1 MCIKIRLTK
10 NSLNVNIYTIMKGA
24 RCYMPRFFIR
34 KDQISEENG
43 QKIISINGDDAHH
56 ISRSLRMAVGERIE
70 VCDMQKMV
78 YYCTLSKFTDNSV
91 FAVVE
96 REAQSDTEPK
106 YEIKLY
112 QALSKGD
119 KMETIIQKSVEC
131 GACEIVPFSS
141 ERCVVKLDKKD
152 EKKKIER
159 YAKIAESAS
168 KQSGRGIIPKV
179 ERILSFID
187 MLEDAKKASLAI
199 LCYEGDGTLP
209 LKEILQKNT
218 INKDISII
226 IGSEGGFSQKEVE
239 LAKSRG
245 IHLAGLGKRILRCE
259 TAAPFTL
266 ACIAYETEL

>member
-1 MCIKIRLTK
+1 
-10 NSLNVNIYTIMKGA
+10 
-24 RCYMPRFFIR
+24 MPRFFIR
-34 KDQISEENG
+34 KEQISEENG
-43 QKIISINGDDAHH
+43 QKTVLISGDDAHH
-56 ISRSLRMAVGERIE
+56 ISRSLRMAVGEKIE
-70 VCDMQKMV
+70 VCDMQKTV
-78 YYCTLSKFTDNSV
+78 YNCTLSKFTDNAV
-91 FAVVE
+91 FAIVDSE
-96 REAQSDTEPK
+96 MQSDTEPK

-131 GACEIVPFSS
+131 GACEIIPFSS

-159 YAKIAESAS
+159 YAKISESAS

-179 ERILSFID
+179 EKILSFKE
-187 MLEDAKKASLAI
+187 MLEEASKASLAI

-218 INKDISII
+218 IEKDIAII
-226 IGSEGGFSQKEVE
+226 IGSEGGFSLNEVQHAKE
-239 LAKSRG
+239 KS